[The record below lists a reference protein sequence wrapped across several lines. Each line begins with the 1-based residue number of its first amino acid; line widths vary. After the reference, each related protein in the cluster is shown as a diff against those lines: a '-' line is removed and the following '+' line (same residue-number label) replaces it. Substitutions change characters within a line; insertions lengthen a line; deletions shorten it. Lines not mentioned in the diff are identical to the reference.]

1 MKNLYFLAFI
11 CLVGAC
17 TKPTNPRIHL
27 PEVFEPQVRS
37 FPINSSIR
45 ALEVINDST
54 VWFAGSRGVFGHTTN
69 GGKHWIVDSISIDG
83 ALPDF
88 RSISVTSEAVFLLNA
103 GSPAYLLKSTDRGE
117 NWRQVYTETHPG
129 TFFDCLRFGDDQN
142 GMAMGDPIDSC
153 LVIIVTI
160 DQGETWTRLPCS
172 QLPKTVAGEAAF
184 AASNTNIALFGDHV
198 WMGTGGTKARVF
210 HSGDGGS
217 SWRVFQT
224 PIQQGGAMTGI
235 FSIDFY
241 DDRMGIVFG
250 GNWEAKSD
258 NHASKAITHDGGKT
272 WSLLSVGE
280 GPGYRSCVQ
289 YVQGSEGLGILAVGS
304 TGISFSNDGG
314 LSWQEHEIANFYTVG
329 IAPSGRVAWLAGRD
343 KLAVMRY

>member
-11 CLVGAC
+11 CLVCAC

-160 DQGETWTRLPCS
+160 DQGGDLDQATLFTITKNGSWRSSFCS
-172 QLPKTVAGEAAF
+172 QQHQYCTFRRPCV
-184 AASNTNIALFGDHV
+184 D
-198 WMGTGGTKARVF
+198 
-210 HSGDGGS
+210 
-217 SWRVFQT
+217 
-224 PIQQGGAMTGI
+224 
-235 FSIDFY
+235 
-241 DDRMGIVFG
+241 
-250 GNWEAKSD
+250 
-258 NHASKAITHDGGKT
+258 
-272 WSLLSVGE
+272 
-280 GPGYRSCVQ
+280 GYRW
-289 YVQGSEGLGILAVGS
+289 YKGPR
-304 TGISFSNDGG
+304 FS
-314 LSWQEHEIANFYTVG
+314 
-329 IAPSGRVAWLAGRD
+329 
-343 KLAVMRY
+343 